1 MTLSDDISTPQRRLK
16 IASHIARFIIGLA
29 FIISGVTK
37 VVDPWATAIKIE
49 EYFTLYGL
57 EILMP
62 ATMWLSIWL
71 SSAEMMMGS
80 MMVLKIRIRMV
91 SIFVLF
97 SIGFFTIL
105 TLLSATVMPVEDCG
119 CFGEVVRLT
128 PAQSFFKNLILL
140 PFAIVVF
147 WRYRRDKIF
156 NFNTKELVVAG
167 LLFFLI
173 FGTALYSF
181 LNLPIVDLLPYRKGV
196 DLAQQ
201 VRLDREA
208 RRRSY
213 STILVY
219 RDRASGELREFAI
232 EDSEWHDDVKWE
244 WVETKSVANVESA
257 EVSVAPFVIFD
268 SQGDDVTLELISK
281 GRIHIICVTKFENIG
296 RSCERRVVS
305 YINNATQRG
314 ERVAVVTP
322 QELSK
327 ITTPI
332 KVDTYNIDPIIMR
345 NALRAKI
352 GVISINDGV
361 IEEKR
366 NCRNM

>member
-1 MTLSDDISTPQRRLK
+1 MEFSEEISTPQRRLK
-16 IASHIARFIIGLA
+16 VASHIARFIIGLA
-29 FIISGVTK
+29 FIISGITK

-80 MMVLKIRIRMV
+80 MMILKVRIRMV

-97 SIGFFTIL
+97 SISFFTIL

-128 PAQSFFKNLILL
+128 PTQSFFKNLALL
-140 PFAIVVF
+140 PFTFIVF
-147 WRYRRDKIF
+147 WRYRHDKIL

-181 LNLPIVDLLPYRKGV
+181 LNLPVVDLLPYRKGV
-196 DLAQQ
+196 NLAEQ
-201 VRLDREA
+201 VASDRKA
-208 RRRSY
+208 LKKSY
-213 STILVY
+213 STSLVY
-219 RDRASGELREFAI
+219 RNKESGELREFAI
-232 EDSEWHDDVKWE
+232 DDSQWHDETLWE
-244 WVETKSVANVESA
+244 WVETKSVENSTSA
-257 EVSVAPFVIFD
+257 ETSAAPFAIID
-268 SQGDDVTLELISK
+268 SHGEDLTLDLISE
-281 GRIHIICVTKFENIG
+281 GRIHIICITKFDG
-296 RSCERRVVS
+296 VSRGCERRVTA
-305 YINNATQRG
+305 YINKAIRMG
-314 ERVAVVTP
+314 DRVVCVTP
-322 QELSK
+322 QLLSR
-327 ITTPI
+327 IVSPLDI
-332 KVDTYNIDPIIMR
+332 DIYNIDPIIMR
-345 NALRAKI
+345 NALRAKN
-352 GVISINDGV
+352 GVIVIDDGV